1 MQGRQEPLRAGH
13 VRGFARLSLTGSA
26 LCMLAALFAPV
37 PAAEAAPGGT
47 LFMYPANNA
56 LDIGDTVA
64 VTIDVGAGIDINAV
78 HVALTYN
85 AAVLQVIDADAVA
98 SGTQILPGPFPGDDT
113 VGTVLQN
120 TVASG
125 IINYQYELIGAN
137 QVSGTGTI
145 ATVQFEA
152 IAAGNGNLAWTTRQ
166 FTDINGA
173 TSIPSAS
180 AAVIVVGN
188 VPPADTATPTETPAG
203 TSTATPAAMSTG
215 TAAASATAN
224 ASTTPTRTA
233 TATRTATPVTTA
245 AAAATATPRITV
257 LEDSNAPPASAVER
271 AGGVDPS
278 QTDRADGLPSAG
290 NDAPKIIW
298 WRWTFFAAALMLGIA
313 GWFFTFAVHYGERE
327 VVLMDRF
334 DAKRLR
340 NGKRKLPKR

>member
-1 MQGRQEPLRAGH
+1 MQGRQTFRA
-13 VRGFARLSLTGSA
+13 RSFARLSLTGGA
-26 LCMLAALFAPV
+26 LCMLAAIFAPLLT
-37 PAAEAAPGGT
+37 AEAAPGGT

-56 LDIGDTVA
+56 LEIGDTVA

-85 AAVLQVIDADAVA
+85 AAVLQVVDADAGA

-125 IINYQYELIGAN
+125 IINYQYELLGAN
-137 QVSGTGTI
+137 QVSGAGAI

-152 IAAGNGNLAWTTRQ
+152 VAAGNGNLSWTTRQ

-188 VPPADTATPTETPAG
+188 VAQPDTATPTASTTAAS
-203 TSTATPAAMSTG
+203 TNTATPTATSTG
-215 TAAASATAN
+215 TVAASATSN
-224 ASTTPTRTA
+224 ASSTPTRTA
-233 TATRTATPVTTA
+233 TVTRTPAPSVTVV
-245 AAAATATPRITV
+245 AAATATPRITV
-257 LEDSNAPPASAVER
+257 LENSNAPPASRVEPSN
-271 AGGVDPS
+271 GVDPS
-278 QTDRADGLPSAG
+278 QTDRANGLPSAG
-290 NDAPKIIW
+290 NDGPEIIW